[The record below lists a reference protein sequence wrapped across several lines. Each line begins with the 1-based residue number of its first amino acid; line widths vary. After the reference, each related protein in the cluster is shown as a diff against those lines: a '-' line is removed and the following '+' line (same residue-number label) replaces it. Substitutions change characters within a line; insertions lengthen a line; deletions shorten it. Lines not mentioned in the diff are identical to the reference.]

1 MKNTLIP
8 LALLTAAALFSHPAV
23 AGKAYQWTDTDGV
36 VHFSDAPPA
45 DVTAVT
51 DAHEI
56 DTGEYSSADSGKDR
70 FSIIDQANIMQEWRR
85 QSNADRLANKK
96 LELEQQQL
104 SQEMELN
111 REQTKQR
118 ELEYLQPRPL
128 FVYPYPAS
136 NHHQGHD
143 DKQNEK
149 PAQKTQPRTWGL
161 SIPTDNHASDSN
173 DVSIKW

>member
-8 LALLTAAALFSHPAV
+8 LAFLTATALFSHPAV

-45 DVTAVT
+45 DVSAVT

-56 DTGEYSSADSGKDR
+56 DTGEYTSTDSENNR
-70 FSIIDQANIMQEWRR
+70 YSIIDQANIMQEWRR
-85 QSNADRLANKK
+85 QSNADRLAEKK

-104 SQEMELN
+104 SQDQELN
-111 REQTKQR
+111 REQARQR

-128 FVYPYPAS
+128 LVYPYPAFK
-136 NHHQGHD
+136 HRQRYD
-143 DKQNEK
+143 DNQNEK
-149 PAQKTQPRTWGL
+149 PVQTTRTRSWKL
-161 SIPTDNHASDSN
+161 TIPVDHHASDTN
-173 DVSIKW
+173 DVRIKW